1 MNKNNNITEAQLLLN
16 NEVKVTA
23 PRSQWHGKHALV
35 RKVMADGR
43 TLEVEIANESGK
55 IVFIDAGLVSE
66 IQEPVKMAPLP
77 QSLGPYGNHM
87 VKDTI

>member
-1 MNKNNNITEAQLLLN
+1 MIMINETNILVN

-35 RKVMADGR
+35 RRVMADGR

-55 IVFIDAGLVSE
+55 IVFIDVGLVSE
-66 IQEPVKMAPLP
+66 IQEPSTQVQQP
-77 QSLGPYGNHM
+77 QSLGPIANSVVQDG
-87 VKDTI
+87 I